1 MKSNKRTL
9 TVIFCT
15 FLAVLS
21 VSLSGEKAKAQ
32 GFDIKPWHGDYPE
45 MKGSYPLS
53 FIAFKGWLIP
63 VPHVFIRS
71 YPTHYYVEV
80 GALPVSDAG
89 GYTELLRI
97 NLMKI
102 VSRLIEKGQ
111 MKDRHDETSGIRDNT
126 RAQKEIEKKIFDA
139 QCDQLPDVYSI
150 ASGFVR
156 LYISINRLDK
166 LETLGWLKQMCEK
179 EADQLLT
186 RFISVNLLQTDH
198 GKKLEAFSEIH
209 RELNRQIGDVDYTY
223 RKVHHYRFY
232 TNNVSQSYFFLA
244 N

>member
-9 TVIFCT
+9 TAIFCS

-32 GFDIKPWHGDYPE
+32 GFDIKSWHGDYPE

-63 VPHVFIRS
+63 VPHVFIRTF
-71 YPTHYYVEV
+71 PTHYYVEV
-80 GALPVSDAG
+80 GALPVSDSK
-89 GYTELLRI
+89 GYTDLLRI

-102 VSRLIEKGQ
+102 IARLIEKGQ
-111 MKDRHDETSGIRDNT
+111 MKDRHDETSQIRDNT
-126 RAQKEIEKKIFDA
+126 RGQKEIEKKIFDA
-139 QCDQLPDVYSI
+139 QSDQLSDIYSI

-156 LYISINRLDK
+156 LYISINHLDK
-166 LETLGWLKQMCEK
+166 LDGCRWLKQLCEK

-186 RFISVNLLQTDH
+186 RFVSVNLFQTDH

-223 RKVHHYRFY
+223 RKVHHYQFY
-232 TNNVSQSYFFLA
+232 AHNVSQSYSFLA